1 MSIKRTKH
9 YSRVPRERD
18 SDEPESM
25 FSLRPKAVE
34 KQWDWAQQVGG
45 QPDTAFTAYSAKT
58 AFNESAL
65 LLHPVFGKGI
75 VTAVDGKRIEV
86 LFQDG
91 RRKLVHAS

>member
-18 SDEPESM
+18 SDESESL
-25 FSLRPKAVE
+25 FPLKPKAVE
-34 KQWDWAQQVGG
+34 KQWDWAAQVGG

-91 RRKLVHAS
+91 RRKLVHAT

>member
-9 YSRVPRERD
+9 YSRTPRERD
-18 SDEPESM
+18 NDEPESM

-34 KQWDWAQQVGG
+34 KQWDWATQVAG
-45 QPDTAFTAYSAKT
+45 QPDAAFAAYSAKA
-58 AFNESAL
+58 AFNEAAL